1 MRTVFPFTFLCVTLS
16 NIPTAHTKVCIRVP
30 SYITQNS
37 NNAKY
42 VVAGRKIGMRGRRK
56 IGVWAKRKNIIFED
70 VVTQKDISNINLIV
84 LALMEF
90 QKQHNSMVVPENYI
104 LKSQENED
112 LKNFR
117 LWKKL
122 QDIKNE
128 KSEKKKKYIYFVL
141 KKMNFPLDTIFN
153 ADEMQ
158 EFEGDD
164 AEITTMS
171 NLSTE
176 ENVHYDLDERQEVR
190 KELFSQYIRKPKDK
204 GGEDVK
210 DFLASY
216 KFVPRIA
223 EQNILPSYSNKA
235 TRKKGIL
242 KQVLENLKQDQTF
255 KFNYDY
261 YYNNIYNNLNDKDV
275 DDYISFVLKYKRTH
289 GDEYD
294 FFINGSRPSLS
305 NELNPKEKKFLLYTR
320 KETEGAHAYDF
331 DKWSFAD
338 FVEALV
344 YFNDLYLDLNRE
356 RYERFKTDQEEEKLD
371 LVDFNLLDP
380 SFVVPSEDT
389 WPSEWHGMP
398 LGMYINQLRMG
409 DIDGKFHFIRRK
421 ILDYLLFDFKTEEFE
436 QKYIHFTWR
445 KLYLGLAWFIHTR
458 GHPIVITPMDRIQ
471 FDTFSMDFCKPEEI
485 QGLRLGFLII
495 QAQAH
500 EKIFWNN
507 YQDRFDFMKGLEIN
521 IRSADELI
529 F

>member
-1 MRTVFPFTFLCVTLS
+1 MRSILPLTLFCVLLS
-16 NIPTAHTKVCIRVP
+16 KIPKAHTKVCVPVP
-30 SYITQNS
+30 SYITHKS

-42 VVAGRKIGMRGRRK
+42 AVPRRK
-56 IGVWAKRKNIIFED
+56 KRIRARKKSIVFED
-70 VVTQKDISNINLIV
+70 VVTQKDISTINLIV

-90 QKQHNSMVVPENYI
+90 QKEHNSMVVPENYV
-104 LKSQENED
+104 LKSQDNED
-112 LKNFR
+112 LKHFK

-122 QDIKNE
+122 QDIKKE

-141 KKMNFPLDTIFN
+141 KKMNFPLETIFSP
-153 ADEMQ
+153 AEMQ
-158 EFEGDD
+158 DFEKDD

-176 ENVHYDLDERQEVR
+176 ENVHYDFDERQEVR
-190 KELFSQYIRKPKDK
+190 KELFSLYVRKSKDK

-216 KFVPRIA
+216 KFIPKIA
-223 EQNILPSYSNKA
+223 EQNVLPTYSNKA
-235 TRKKGIL
+235 TRKKGIV
-242 KQVLENLKQDQTF
+242 KEVLEKLKQDETF
-255 KFNYDY
+255 KSNYNFY
-261 YYNNIYNNLNDKDV
+261 YEHIYNNHNDKDV

-289 GDEYD
+289 GAEYD
-294 FFINGSRPSLS
+294 FFVNGRPSLS

-331 DKWSFAD
+331 DKWSVSFGD

-344 YFNDLYLDLNRE
+344 YFNDLYYDLNRE
-356 RYERFKTDQEEEKLD
+356 RYERFKTDQGQNKLD
-371 LVDFNLLDP
+371 LVDFNLVDP

-398 LGMYINQLRMG
+398 LGMYINQMRMG

-421 ILDYLLFDFKTEEFE
+421 ILEYLLFDFKSEEFE

-458 GHPIVITPMDRIQ
+458 GHPIVVTPNDRIQ

-485 QGLRLGFLII
+485 QVRCV
-495 QAQAH
+495 
-500 EKIFWNN
+500 
-507 YQDRFDFMKGLEIN
+507 
-521 IRSADELI
+521 
-529 F
+529 

>member
-1 MRTVFPFTFLCVTLS
+1 MRSIFPLSLLCITLS
-16 NIPTAHTKVCIRVP
+16 NIPTGHAKVCIPVP
-30 SYITQNS
+30 SYITHNS
-37 NNAKY
+37 SNAKY
-42 VVAGRKIGMRGRRK
+42 AVARRK
-56 IGVWAKRKNIIFED
+56 KRMRARWKKRVWARKKKTIIFED
-70 VVTQKDISNINLIV
+70 VVTQKDISTINLIV

-90 QKQHNSMVVPENYI
+90 QKQHNSLVVPENYV

-112 LKNFR
+112 LKSFK

-128 KSEKKKKYIYFVL
+128 KSQKKKKYIYFVL
-141 KKMNFPLDTIFN
+141 KKMNFPVASIFSEQQCGYDHVD
-153 ADEMQ
+153 AITWMRSRPAEMQ
-158 EFEGDD
+158 DFEKDD

-176 ENVHYDLDERQEVR
+176 ENVHYDFDERQEVR
-190 KELFSQYIRKPKDK
+190 KELFSLYVRKAKDK

-216 KFVPRIA
+216 KFIPKIS
-223 EQNILPSYSNKA
+223 EQNVLPTYSNKA

-242 KQVLENLKQDQTF
+242 QQVLENLKQDQTF
-255 KFNYDY
+255 SSNYNY
-261 YYNNIYNNLNDKDV
+261 YYDNIYNNLNDKDV
-275 DDYISFVLKYKRTH
+275 DDYISFVMKYKRTH
-289 GDEYD
+289 GAEYD
-294 FFINGSRPSLS
+294 FFVNGRPSLS
-305 NELNPKEKKFLLYTR
+305 NELNPKEKKFILYTR

-356 RYERFKTDQEEEKLD
+356 RYERFKTEQDQGQKKLD
-371 LVDFNLLDP
+371 LVDFNFVDP
-380 SFVVPSEDT
+380 SFVVP
-389 WPSEWHGMP
+389 M
-398 LGMYINQLRMG
+398 RMG
-409 DIDGKFHFIRRK
+409 DIDCKFHFIRRK
-421 ILDYLLFDFKTEEFE
+421 ILDYLLFDFKPEEFD
-436 QKYIHFTWR
+436 QKYVNFTWR

-471 FDTFSMDFCKPEEI
+471 FDTFPMDFCKPEEI